1 MLSRTLGWL
10 TLFLVG
16 TDLFVMSPLLPE
28 ISRGFSVGTSAG
40 GWAVSVF
47 AVAYLVGGPTLAA
60 LADRAGRRGVL
71 IAALAVF
78 AVANLATALAP
89 SFAVLLGA
97 RGMAGLAASGITPSV
112 YALVSA
118 AAPPAARATWLAV
131 VTSGLLIAL
140 TIGAPAG
147 SLLASAVGW
156 QGVFVVLAVAAA
168 LILTSTAVSTRRAST
183 PPPTAGAN
191 PLSAATTADT
201 SDQHQL
207 EPAPAVVTKVRAVS
221 VTALWALAV
230 YGPYTYLG
238 TILREHLG
246 FPTSVAAGALV
257 CFGAGA
263 VIGNLAGGRLADR
276 FGGRLT
282 SVITLVLLAGAE
294 TLFGLSLHAG
304 PVLLLASL
312 AGMALVAYPF
322 FSAQQARLIARHP
335 AASSSLI
342 AWNNT
347 AMYAGILLGSALGGT
362 ALAYSGP
369 ALLAFAAAGV
379 ALLAALVATSSITPP
394 SRKAPA
400 TG

>member
-1 MLSRTLGWL
+1 MPRTLGWL

-28 ISRGFSVGTSAG
+28 ITHGFSVSTSAG

-47 AVAYLVGGPTLAA
+47 ALAYLVGGPTLAA

-89 SFAVLLGA
+89 SFPVLLGA
-97 RGMAGLAASGITPSV
+97 RAMAGLAASGITPSV

-118 AAPPAARATWLAV
+118 TAPPAARATWLAV

-140 TIGAPAG
+140 TIGAPTG

-156 QGVFVVLAVAAA
+156 QGVFVVLAVAAV
-168 LILTSTAVSTRRAST
+168 LILATTTVWTRRAAT
-183 PPPTAGAN
+183 PPTAGVDAFGT
-191 PLSAATTADT
+191 ATTPGR
-201 SDQHQL
+201 SDQRQL

-294 TLFGLSLHAG
+294 TLFGLVLHAG
-304 PVLLLASL
+304 PALLLASL

-322 FSAQQARLIARHP
+322 FSAQQARLIARYP
-335 AASSSLI
+335 AASASLI

-347 AMYAGILLGSALGGT
+347 AMYAGILVGSALGGT

-369 ALLAFAAAGV
+369 TLLVFAAAGV
-379 ALLAALVATSSITPP
+379 ALLAALVATSTITPP
-394 SRKAPA
+394 STTALA

>member
-1 MLSRTLGWL
+1 M
-10 TLFLVG
+10 FLVG

-28 ISRGFSVGTSAG
+28 ISRGFAVSTSAG

-47 AVAYLVGGPTLAA
+47 AIAYLVGGPTLAA
-60 LADRAGRRGVL
+60 LADRTGRRCVL

-78 AVANLATALAP
+78 AVANMATALAP

-97 RGMAGLAASGITPSV
+97 RGLAGLAASGITPSV

-118 AAPPAARATWLAV
+118 TAPPAARATWLAV

-156 QGVFVVLAVAAA
+156 QGVFVVLAVAAL
-168 LILTSTAVSTRRAST
+168 LILASTVVWTRRAA
-183 PPPTAGAN
+183 PPPPRTGAN
-191 PLSAATTADT
+191 PLGATTTAST
-201 SDQHQL
+201 SDQYQL

-246 FPTSVAAGALV
+246 FPPSVAAGALV

-282 SVITLVLLAGAE
+282 SVITLLLLAGAE
-294 TLFGLSLHAG
+294 TWFGLALHAG

-312 AGMALVAYPF
+312 AGMALAAYPF
-322 FSAQQARLIARHP
+322 FSAQQARLVARYP
-335 AASSSLI
+335 AASGSLI

-347 AMYAGILLGSALGGT
+347 AMYAGILLGSAIGGT
-362 ALAYSGP
+362 ALTHFGP

-379 ALLAALVATSSITPP
+379 ALLAALVATSSIT
-394 SRKAPA
+394 APR
-400 TG
+400 

>member
-1 MLSRTLGWL
+1 MMSRTLGWS

-28 ISRGFSVGTSAG
+28 ITRGFSVNPSAG

-47 AVAYLVGGPTLAA
+47 ALAYLVGGPSLAA

-118 AAPPAARATWLAV
+118 TAPPTARATWLAI

-140 TIGAPAG
+140 IVGAPAG
-147 SLLASAVGW
+147 SLLASAAGW

-168 LILTSTAVSTRRAST
+168 LILTSTAVWTRRAAT
-183 PPPTAGAN
+183 PPPTAGGNLLGAAN
-191 PLSAATTADT
+191 TADT
-201 SDQHQL
+201 SDQHQF
-207 EPAPAVVTKVRAVS
+207 EPAPAVVTKLRAVS

-246 FPTSVAAGALV
+246 FPPSVVAGALV

-282 SVITLVLLAGAE
+282 SVVTLVLLAGAE
-294 TLFGLSLHAG
+294 TFFGLVLHAG

-322 FSAQQARLIARHP
+322 FSAQQARLIARYP

-347 AMYAGILLGSALGGT
+347 AMYAGILLGSAVGGT
-362 ALAYSGP
+362 ALAHSGP
-369 ALLAFAAAGV
+369 TLLAFAAAGV
-379 ALLAALVATSSITPP
+379 ALLAALVATGSITTP
-394 SRKAPA
+394 S
-400 TG
+400 

>member
-1 MLSRTLGWL
+1 MMSRTLGWS

-28 ISRGFSVGTSAG
+28 ITHGFSVGAYAG

-47 AVAYLVGGPTLAA
+47 ALAYLVGGPTLAA

-71 IAALAVF
+71 IVALAVF

-97 RGMAGLAASGITPSV
+97 RAMAGLAASGITPSV

-118 AAPPAARATWLAV
+118 TAPPAARATWLAI

-140 TIGAPAG
+140 IVGAPAG

-168 LILTSTAVSTRRAST
+168 LVLTSTVIWTRRAAT
-183 PPPTAGAN
+183 PPPTAGGS
-191 PLSAATTADT
+191 PLGAASTAGT
-201 SDQHQL
+201 SDQHQF
-207 EPAPAVVTKVRAVS
+207 EPAPAVATKLRAVS

-238 TILREHLG
+238 TILRVHLG
-246 FPTSVAAGALV
+246 FPSSVVAGALV

-276 FGGRLT
+276 FGGRVT

-294 TLFGLSLHAG
+294 TLFGLFLHAG

-322 FSAQQARLIARHP
+322 FPAQQARLIARYP
-335 AASSSLI
+335 SASGSLI

-347 AMYAGILLGSALGGT
+347 AMYAGILVGSAAGGT
-362 ALAYSGP
+362 ALAHSGP
-369 ALLAFAAAGV
+369 ALLAFAAAGIAV
-379 ALLAALVATSSITPP
+379 LAALVATSSITTP
-394 SRKAPA
+394 S
-400 TG
+400 

>member
-60 LADRAGRRGVL
+60 IADRAGRRGVL

-118 AAPPAARATWLAV
+118 TAPPAARATWLAV

-156 QGVFVVLAVAAA
+156 QGVFVVLAVAAV
-168 LILTSTAVSTRRAST
+168 LILASTAVWSRRAA

-191 PLSAATTADT
+191 PLGATITART

-207 EPAPAVVTKVRAVS
+207 EPAPAVVTKLRAVS

-246 FPTSVAAGALV
+246 FPPSVAAGALV

-362 ALAYSGP
+362 ALTHSGP
-369 ALLAFAAAGV
+369 TLLAFAAAGV

>member
-28 ISRGFSVGTSAG
+28 ISRGFAVGISAG

-47 AVAYLVGGPTLAA
+47 AVAYLVGGPSLAA

-97 RGMAGLAASGITPSV
+97 RAMAGLAASGITPSV

-118 AAPPAARATWLAV
+118 AAPPGARATWLSI

-156 QGVFVVLAVAAA
+156 QGVFLVLAVAAA
-168 LILTSTAVSTRRAST
+168 LILASTVAWTRRAA
-183 PPPTAGAN
+183 PAPTAGAT
-191 PLSAATTADT
+191 TTAGT
-201 SDQHQL
+201 SDQHRL

-230 YGPYTYLG
+230 YGLYTYLG

-246 FPTSVAAGALV
+246 FPPSVAAGALV

-263 VIGNLAGGRLADR
+263 VIGNLSGGRLADR
-276 FGGRLT
+276 FGGRQT

-294 TLFGLSLHAG
+294 TLFGLALHAG

-322 FSAQQARLIARHP
+322 FSAQQARLIARYP

-347 AMYAGILLGSALGGT
+347 AMYAGILIGSALGGT
-362 ALAYSGP
+362 ALTYSGP

-379 ALLAALVATSSITPP
+379 ALLAAFVATSSITTP
-394 SRKAPA
+394 S
-400 TG
+400 

>member
-1 MLSRTLGWL
+1 MMPRTLGWL

-28 ISRGFSVGTSAG
+28 ITHGFSVSTSAG

-47 AVAYLVGGPTLAA
+47 ALAYLVGGPTLAA

-89 SFAVLLGA
+89 SFPVLLGA
-97 RGMAGLAASGITPSV
+97 RAMAGLAASGITPSV
-112 YALVSA
+112 YAMVSA
-118 AAPPAARATWLAV
+118 TAPPAARATWLAI

-140 TIGAPAG
+140 TIGAPTG

-156 QGVFVVLAVAAA
+156 QGVFVVLAVAAV
-168 LILTSTAVSTRRAST
+168 LILASTTVWTRRAAT
-183 PPPTAGAN
+183 PPTAGVD
-191 PLSAATTADT
+191 PFGIATTAGG
-201 SDQHQL
+201 SDHHRP

-238 TILREHLG
+238 IILREHLG

-294 TLFGLSLHAG
+294 TLFGLFLHAG
-304 PVLLLASL
+304 PALLLASL
-312 AGMALVAYPF
+312 AAMALVAYPF
-322 FSAQQARLIARHP
+322 FSAQQARLIARYP
-335 AASSSLI
+335 AAGASLI

-347 AMYAGILLGSALGGT
+347 AMYAGILVGSALGGT

-369 ALLAFAAAGV
+369 TLLVFAAAGV
-379 ALLAALVATSSITPP
+379 ALLAALVATSTITPP
-394 SRKAPA
+394 APSS
-400 TG
+400 